1 MWLLAVFWLF
11 VCVSGAEGPLC
22 GIFLMLSE
30 SVHLMLLHNS
40 SVCLCVGTRSQHWK
54 TAKQCSMDGP
64 LEHCIPT
71 LCKNFSTK
79 SIFKSGPQHRLRL
92 NDDTTHLYGWLYW
105 YKCWMCIGWH
115 CKRYIQLT
123 SELPS
128 WMAKKVLWYQLEIK
142 NSCQHFDWMFQSS
155 LGQKWESVTFNLWWC
170 ISSVEIV
177 VFVRTSS
184 LLLWSWLSPEL
195 WIFARHLQLFT
206 KHSI

>member
-40 SVCLCVGTRSQHWK
+40 SVCLCVRTRSQHWK
-54 TAKQCSMDGP
+54 TAKQCSIDGP

-71 LCKNFSTK
+71 LCKNFSTR
-79 SIFKSGPQHRLRL
+79 SIFKSSPHHRLRL
-92 NDDTTHLYGWLYW
+92 NDTTHLYGWLYR

-115 CKRYIQLT
+115 CERYIQLT

-128 WMAKKVLWYQLEIK
+128 WMAKKSSLIPTWNQKQLSTFWL
-142 NSCQHFDWMFQSS
+142 NA
-155 LGQKWESVTFNLWWC
+155 LGQKWESVTFDFWWC

-177 VFVRTSS
+177 VFVHTSS
-184 LLLWSWLSPEL
+184 LLPWSWLSPEL
-195 WIFARHLQLFT
+195 RIFARHLQLFT